1 MSKWEYED
9 SPMPPDA
16 YRMRRGQWLV
26 ATLLA
31 ALVLLIGRLLWIGRA
46 GLFVLAFALATGCT
60 FHLVTVQVTPG
71 GKANAA
77 SAASTQPATTQ
88 PAARKSF
95 IEKLIED
102 LAE

>member
-16 YRMRRGQWLV
+16 FRMRRGQWLI
-26 ATLLA
+26 AAILA
-31 ALVLLIGRLLWIGRA
+31 ALVMLTARLIWIGRA
-46 GLFVLAFALATGCT
+46 GLFVLAFAFVTGCT

-71 GKANAA
+71 AKAAPT
-77 SAASTQPATTQ
+77 SQPAATTQ
-88 PAARKSF
+88 PVARKSF

-102 LAE
+102 LAD